1 VTFPSR
7 LRRQNLKTAFAAHL
21 RKDMTDAE
29 RVLWAALRSKQIAG
43 LKFRRQQPIGPYV
56 VDFYCS
62 AAKLIVEL
70 EGDQHGADRTVR
82 YDEARSLWLVQ
93 QGYRVLRFPKAGVLR
108 SRQVVIDSIL
118 HHLEEHGVPLPGNAS
133 GVSDFGLRKL
143 HWSFRLRPQP
153 SRGG

>member
-1 VTFPSR
+1 
-7 LRRQNLKTAFAAHL
+7 LRE
-21 RKDMTDAE
+21 DMTDAE

-43 LKFRRQQPIGPYV
+43 LRFRRQQPIGPYV
-56 VDFYCS
+56 VDFCCS

-70 EGDQHGADRTVR
+70 DGDQHGVDCTVR
-82 YDEARSLWLVQ
+82 YDEERSLSLVQ
-93 QGYRVLRFPKAGVLR
+93 QGYRVLRFPNADVLR

-133 GVSDFGLRKL
+133 GVSD
-143 HWSFRLRPQP
+143 PP